1 MPGGGFG
8 SFGHEYQD
16 ALQYARWGI
25 DYLKYDWC
33 NTENINP
40 VGAYTLMRDALR
52 AAGRPILFSMCE
64 WGNSKPWTWAREVGH
79 MWRTT
84 GDIGLS
90 FSDPAVFTGDWKPRT
105 VMQNF
110 DDNAGLRR
118 YAGPGH
124 WNDPDMLEVGNG
136 MSVNQD
142 RAHFTMWCMMAAPL
156 ILGND
161 VRTMSDETAAIVTD
175 RDVIAIDQDPLGV
188 QGLRYA
194 TDNGLEIW
202 FKPLAGGEWAFCLF
216 NRTHEARP
224 YTIDWQLFSFT
235 DTEVSQ
241 CSTAFDRIVYEG
253 RDLWNGGRSFRTDR
267 KREVVVPAEDV
278 VLYRLRPVVK
288 R

>member
-1 MPGGGFG
+1 
-8 SFGHEYQD
+8 
-16 ALQYARWGI
+16 
-25 DYLKYDWC
+25 
-33 NTENINP
+33 
-40 VGAYTLMRDALR
+40 
-52 AAGRPILFSMCE
+52 
-64 WGNSKPWTWAREVGH
+64 
-79 MWRTT
+79 
-84 GDIGLS
+84 
-90 FSDPAVFTGDWKPRT
+90 
-105 VMQNF
+105 
-110 DDNAGLRR
+110 
-118 YAGPGH
+118 
-124 WNDPDMLEVGNG
+124 MLEVGNG

-161 VRTMSDETAAIVTD
+161 IRAMSDETAAIVTD

>member
-1 MPGGGFG
+1 
-8 SFGHEYQD
+8 
-16 ALQYARWGI
+16 
-25 DYLKYDWC
+25 
-33 NTENINP
+33 
-40 VGAYTLMRDALR
+40 
-52 AAGRPILFSMCE
+52 
-64 WGNSKPWTWAREVGH
+64 
-79 MWRTT
+79 
-84 GDIGLS
+84 
-90 FSDPAVFTGDWKPRT
+90 
-105 VMQNF
+105 
-110 DDNAGLRR
+110 
-118 YAGPGH
+118 
-124 WNDPDMLEVGNG
+124 
-136 MSVNQD
+136 
-142 RAHFTMWCMMAAPL
+142 MWCTMAAPL

-161 VRTMSDETAAIVTD
+161 IRAMSDETAAIVTD

>member
-1 MPGGGFG
+1 
-8 SFGHEYQD
+8 
-16 ALQYARWGI
+16 
-25 DYLKYDWC
+25 
-33 NTENINP
+33 
-40 VGAYTLMRDALR
+40 
-52 AAGRPILFSMCE
+52 
-64 WGNSKPWTWAREVGH
+64 

-161 VRTMSDETAAIVTD
+161 IRAMSDETAAIVTD

-278 VLYRLRPVVK
+278 VFYRLRPVVK